1 MVLTLVVLT
10 FIHKEHPQLLPEVRP
25 GQAIQEEV
33 NTVIHVEDGPRDE
46 HDVYVP
52 RHFRSL
58 VGHEERVVCRL
69 LNEAGQEVL
78 LAPDGGVGRVEG
90 DEADGNGDED
100 DGELQPYDALLRDHL
115 TMAVVLVPDIQGP
128 DDYGV
133 QNCDDNKGEED
144 DTEHEDA
151 IQDEAEALV
160 RGVRAA
166 HVDVIRADL
175 YRGGQTRL
183 VQTHHQ
189 RQGDQ

>member
-1 MVLTLVVLT
+1 
-10 FIHKEHPQLLPEVRP
+10 
-25 GQAIQEEV
+25 
-33 NTVIHVEDGPRDE
+33 
-46 HDVYVP
+46 
-52 RHFRSL
+52 
-58 VGHEERVVCRL
+58 
-69 LNEAGQEVL
+69 
-78 LAPDGGVGRVEG
+78 
-90 DEADGNGDED
+90 
-100 DGELQPYDALLRDHL
+100 
-115 TMAVVLVPDIQGP
+115 MAVVLVPDIQGP

-189 RQGDQ
+189 RQGDKWRHNLPRGVHVTERLSFERVTHADVSLKGEADDNPGGEESRYVLQVNQDLADAILF